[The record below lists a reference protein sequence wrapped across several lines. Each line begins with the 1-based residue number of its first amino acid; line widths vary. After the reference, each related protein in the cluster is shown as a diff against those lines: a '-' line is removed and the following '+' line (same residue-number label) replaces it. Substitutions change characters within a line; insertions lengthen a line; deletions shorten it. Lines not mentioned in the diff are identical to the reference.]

1 MAAKTGTYTLIN
13 STTLTT
19 TAASVTFS
27 SIPGTYTDLV
37 LIANTGDT
45 TNAGIYMQF
54 NGDTTTNY
62 SYTRLTGNGSTATS
76 QRSSNTAKT
85 LVMGASI
92 AIPASVSGMFELN
105 IMNYSNT
112 TTYKTTIGTESIASG
127 GFVAK
132 AFLWRSTAAIS
143 SILLADD
150 GGNLLA
156 GSTFTLYGIEA
167 GNL

>member
-1 MAAKTGTYTLIN
+1 MAAGNTYEAIATQTLG
-13 STTLTT
+13 SA
-19 TAASVTFS
+19 AASVTFS

-37 LIANTGDT
+37 LIVNTGDT

-54 NGDTTTNY
+54 NGDTATNY
-62 SYTRLTGNGSTATS
+62 SYTRLTGNGSTVTS

-92 AIPASVSGMFELN
+92 SVPSTVTGMFMLN
-105 IMNYSNT
+105 IMNYANT
-112 TTYKTTIGTESIASG
+112 TTYKTTIGNESAAAS

-150 GGNLLA
+150 GGNILA
-156 GSTFTLYGIEA
+156 GSTFSLYGIKGA
-167 GNL
+167 